1 MNQLRTN
8 IMRRVYYTF
17 VINKLKHPVVSHS
30 IVLAVS
36 FFMFTKVVS
45 VPSVWKNL
53 MEIKVGETFSYLTQ
67 ALIHTD
73 VLTWSLLLLMLITL
87 VSMLW
92 KTARDNNH
100 NFMGDR
106 GGLMVR

>member
-1 MNQLRTN
+1 MNQLRKN
-8 IMRRVYYTF
+8 IMRRVYYAF
-17 VINKLKHPVVSHS
+17 LIDKLKHPVVSHS

-36 FFMFTKVVS
+36 FFLFTRVVS

-53 MEIKVGETFSYLTQ
+53 MEIKVGEVLSYLTQ

-73 VLTWSLLLLMLITL
+73 VFTWSLLVLMSVTL
-87 VSMLW
+87 VSMFW

-100 NFMGDR
+100 NFIGDR
-106 GGLMVR
+106 GGLMMR